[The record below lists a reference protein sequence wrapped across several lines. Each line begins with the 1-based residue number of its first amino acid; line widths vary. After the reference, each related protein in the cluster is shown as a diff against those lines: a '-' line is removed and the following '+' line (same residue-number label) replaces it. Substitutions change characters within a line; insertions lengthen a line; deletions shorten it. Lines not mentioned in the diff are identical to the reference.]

1 MEKPKELIIEPKSE
15 LRFVGPF
22 TRPVITVM
30 KITNPSNNTML
41 FKIKTTAPKRYC
53 VRPNFGSLVPYSDAR
68 IEICLQ
74 PFEFDPSDKN
84 KHKFMVQSL
93 VVTDQNV
100 VDFNELWKSALPQQM
115 TDVKLR
121 CVFEMPTVTSAADS
135 SVASA
140 GTNEIIAK
148 ETLTKIE
155 SENKAIPFREEKVS
169 KVLPSEQRDEL
180 LSDIRRLREENEKL
194 EREKRHLTNQVD
206 KIRESYPKTLCDQ
219 AYTPILGE
227 KQIPVF
233 YIALSIV
240 AAIFGFLFGKYF

>member
-1 MEKPKELIIEPKSE
+1 MEKPKELIIEPKGE
-15 LRFVGPF
+15 LRFIGPF
-22 TRPVITVM
+22 SRPAITLM
-30 KITNPSNNTML
+30 KITNPTDNIIL

-53 VRPNFGSLVPYSDAR
+53 VRPNFGSLEPHSNAK

-74 PFEFDPSDKN
+74 PFVYDPNDKN

-93 VVTDQNV
+93 VVLDNSV
-100 VDFNELWKSALPQQM
+100 EDWNKLWKESEPHQLM
-115 TDVKLR
+115 DVKLR
-121 CVFEMPTVTSAADS
+121 CVFEVPTVTSADS
-135 SVASA
+135 S
-140 GTNEIIAK
+140 GTSGLNDIVKEATAK
-148 ETLTKIE
+148 TIE

-169 KVLPSEQRDEL
+169 NVQPSDQREEF
-180 LSDIRRLREENEKL
+180 LSDLRRLREDNEKL
-194 EREKRHLTNQVD
+194 QREKRHLTDEIV
-206 KIRESYPKTLCDQ
+206 KIRDSYSRPVYDQ

>member
-30 KITNPSNNTML
+30 KITNPTDNVIL

-53 VRPNFGSLVPYSDAR
+53 VRPNFGSLEPHAQAR

-74 PFEFDPSDKN
+74 PFVYDPNDKN

-93 VVTDQNV
+93 VVTDRSVEDWNK
-100 VDFNELWKSALPQQM
+100 LWKESEPHQLM
-115 TDVKLR
+115 DVKLR

-135 SVASA
+135 SGGSA
-140 GTNEIIAK
+140 TNEIVK
-148 ETLTKIE
+148 ETSPKTE

-169 KVLPSEQRDEL
+169 NVQTSEQRDDL
-180 LSDIRRLREENEKL
+180 LSDMRRLREDNEKL
-194 EREKRHLTNQVD
+194 LREKRHLTDEIV
-206 KIRESYPKTLCDQ
+206 KIRDSYSKPMYDQ
-219 AYTPILGE
+219 TYTPILGE

-233 YIALSIV
+233 YIALSVV